1 MSLNEHYFAQLFA
14 ASDDPWQFRTRW
26 YERRK
31 RQLILSCLPRQHYG
45 RVFEPACANGELSA
59 ALACSALL
67 CQDGDPT
74 AVSLARARLHDIP
87 HAVVEQGRLPTD
99 WPSELFDLIVL
110 GEIGYYL
117 SAGEWRQVIEQTLAS
132 LAPGGGVLAC
142 HWGCHPSKGAYRT
155 DDRSMPCLN
164 DTCPCIGSCTMRKHN
179 SCWSSGARSLAPSTF
194 KRPAHDRRHCPGT

>member
-59 ALACSALL
+59 ALASRCSALL

-99 WPSELFDLIVL
+99 WPSGLFDLIVL

-117 SAGEWRQVIEQTLAS
+117 SAGEWCQVIEQTLAS

-142 HWGCHPSKGAYRT
+142 HWLSPIEGCVQDGRQVHALLERHLPLHRVVRHEETQFLLEFWSPE
-155 DDRSMPCLN
+155 PCTVNLQE
-164 DTCPCIGSCTMRKHN
+164 TCP
-179 SCWSSGARSLAPSTF
+179 
-194 KRPAHDRRHCPGT
+194 